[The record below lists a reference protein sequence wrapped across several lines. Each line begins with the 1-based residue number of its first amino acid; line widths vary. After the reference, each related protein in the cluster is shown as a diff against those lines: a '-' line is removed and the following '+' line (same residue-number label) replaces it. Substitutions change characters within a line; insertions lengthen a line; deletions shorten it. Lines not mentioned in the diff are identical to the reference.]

1 MTSDAGSGSDG
12 KDVASSKGGGGD
24 RAYMR
29 GFGSGREVGIC
40 QSCSSELRRDNDFG
54 TEADGSRST
63 LYCSACYAEGAFV
76 DDVDSLDEFIEVA
89 VTRIAEARKTGLG
102 MIRLKLKKQ
111 GKKLERWK
119 Q

>member
-24 RAYMR
+24 RAYMQ

-119 Q
+119 K